1 MGAQDRTDAKLAAI
15 APGEYLGVDAPN
27 DRDCPEGYYVVQAT
41 SAAYQLETAAELAEF
56 RDDDGKPL
64 QLPAGSWVVD
74 GKYLNPVRRVQG
86 AKHWY
91 LPYPADDSRGH
102 VRVPSHFVLHAGF
115 AMTRAEEPE
124 SQTARKRSRY
134 DPADARRDAVAQ
146 GAVVL
151 PLAVHSAMMDEQ
163 DLRRE

>member
-1 MGAQDRTDAKLAAI
+1 M
-15 APGEYLGVDAPN
+15 
-27 DRDCPEGYYVVQAT
+27 
-41 SAAYQLETAAELAEF
+41 
-56 RDDDGKPL
+56 
-64 QLPAGSWVVD
+64 
-74 GKYLNPVRRVQG
+74 
-86 AKHWY
+86 
-91 LPYPADDSRGH
+91 
-102 VRVPSHFVLHAGF
+102 RVPSHFVLHAGF

-134 DPADARRDAVAQ
+134 GPADARRDAVAQ